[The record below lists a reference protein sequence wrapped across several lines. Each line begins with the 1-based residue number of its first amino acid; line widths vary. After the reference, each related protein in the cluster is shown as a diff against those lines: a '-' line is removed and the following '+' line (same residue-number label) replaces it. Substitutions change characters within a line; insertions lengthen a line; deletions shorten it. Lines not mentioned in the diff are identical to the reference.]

1 MGEVLRVIHQRV
13 DDYFEITD
21 RGSTVPTEI
30 RGGLVSFLTM
40 SYILLVNPNILTAW
54 IDYDPDHLKEDYGK
68 DIATA
73 TAITCGLGSILV
85 GVLARMPFAIG
96 PGMGLNTFVAALYS
110 AATSKGDLADA
121 KNTFGVVSATT
132 FVAGVILLVI
142 SAANLVSPAVNA
154 MPMTMKTAIMVGIG
168 AFQAF
173 VGMREMGIVV
183 SDSTNL
189 VNLEEFPSFIWQHRG
204 EYNSGYAQLLF
215 VIGLLL
221 TTVLFMKRVKGSIL
235 LGIFLV
241 TALSWAMN
249 IGGGKLP
256 VPPVGV
262 PELSHTWATVDFA
275 GWVRNAKKFA
285 PQTFVILLITI
296 FDCGGVLFGIG
307 QLLNLP
313 AKYAAAAEKKRE
325 SARVIN
331 GSIEQHGTGEDRHA
345 EILPG

>member
-1 MGEVLRVIHQRV
+1 MFNTHSTKTLLTSF
-13 DDYFEITD
+13 FET
-21 RGSTVPTEI
+21 RAQTPAQEI